1 VTWQH
6 SNEIWSLAV
15 SPDGQKIASAGWD
28 MPAKVCDA
36 QTGQDSVAV
45 SGRTD
50 ILFCV
55 DWHPE
60 GQHIAVAGGNGALF
74 TVKVWD
80 VQTQREVFPELPGGS
95 EFYAVAFNPDG
106 RYLVTGRQDRTVQVW
121 DARTGKPVGTLGTHE
136 REIRG
141 LVFSR
146 VGGHLASASG
156 DGKVKLW
163 DAARLDVK
171 QEARHTLSG
180 RVPGACMNMAFSP
193 DGRHLAT
200 GGSENTVKIWDVSSG
215 EELQTLQGH
224 SGDVYTVAFSP
235 NGGWLATA
243 GDDTTIRIWDV
254 ASWKLRHTLRGH
266 TGIVGSVTFSRDGR
280 RLFSGSRDHT
290 VKVWDVTRWEEVP
303 ER

>member
-1 VTWQH
+1 
-6 SNEIWSLAV
+6 
-15 SPDGQKIASAGWD
+15 
-28 MPAKVCDA
+28 
-36 QTGQDSVAV
+36 
-45 SGRTD
+45 
-50 ILFCV
+50 
-55 DWHPE
+55 
-60 GQHIAVAGGNGALF
+60 
-74 TVKVWD
+74 
-80 VQTQREVFPELPGGS
+80 
-95 EFYAVAFNPDG
+95 VAFNPDG

-303 ER
+303 DR